1 MKKLLLL
8 FMVASFIS
16 CDTKTIEVQ
25 KSGGVWHM
33 GGDDQ
38 FQEGTSPKAVI
49 GSESDLEIAMAFYS
63 AYGDMELDKMVEL
76 SEDIVKFHP
85 GDLAGV
91 VDVDTSNTD
100 FVVER
105 QSTFE
110 SIKRTLHNVTPIA
123 VEGSENY
130 TVVSINFT
138 EEITYKDG
146 STSSDHYFERIH
158 VVNGKVNR
166 VFQWMRPWE

>member
-1 MKKLLLL
+1 MKKLILL

-33 GGDDQ
+33 GGDHQ

-63 AYGDMELDKMVEL
+63 AYGDMDLDKMVEL

-146 STSSDHYFERIH
+146 SSSSDHYFERIH

-166 VFQWMRPWE
+166 VVQWMRPWE

>member
-1 MKKLLLL
+1 
-8 FMVASFIS
+8 MVASFIS

-76 SEDIVKFHP
+76 SEDVVKFHP

-110 SIKRTLHNVTPIA
+110 SIKRTLHNVTPIST
-123 VEGSENY
+123 VGSENY
-130 TVVSINFT
+130 TIVSINFT
-138 EEITYKDG
+138 EEITKILPAKVPKFDNIEIIIPP
-146 STSSDHYFERIH
+146 SSKTIIISIK
-158 VVNGKVNR
+158 NTLLKT
-166 VFQWMRPWE
+166 

>member
-1 MKKLLLL
+1 
-8 FMVASFIS
+8 
-16 CDTKTIEVQ
+16 
-25 KSGGVWHM
+25 M

-85 GDLAGV
+85 GNLAGV
-91 VDVDTSNTD
+91 VDV
-100 FVVER
+100 E
-105 QSTFE
+105 
-110 SIKRTLHNVTPIA
+110 KRTLHNVTPIA

-166 VFQWMRPWE
+166 VVQWMRPWE